1 MVLGTAATD
10 KKGGGSMGQEIYP
23 ESLKTIIRRNIKRR
37 KRETIIDWSL
47 LALAALIIAY
57 KCGVF

>member
-1 MVLGTAATD
+1 
-10 KKGGGSMGQEIYP
+10 MGQEIYP